1 MARRLIGLDVGTNAV
16 TIAEVTPGTPPRL
29 DMFAQVALARSAM
42 REGEIADE
50 AAVTDAV
57 TRLRS
62 EVGLKKLPVRVGIA
76 SPRVVVRQVEMPVMT
91 RDELASALQFQAG
104 DLIPIPMDEAVI
116 DFAILGTSPSGGEN
130 GEPTMQVLLAAAYQA
145 TVQRLV
151 SSVEAGGLTVAA
163 VDLVPLALARALAR
177 PVPVLSSVGAAE
189 GGLVDDRPGA
199 EGIVSFGGGVTSIAV
214 HESGVPQFVRVIGS
228 GGRELTDCI
237 ATDLDVPVETAEALK
252 RQLGQPSG
260 DELVARARTSMD
272 RPLSVL
278 LDEVRSSIDYY
289 RNQPGAAR
297 LLRVVATGGSAQLP
311 GLPERLSALVG
322 VPVEHASMRDLL
334 RVGNIGFPAEDLPR
348 LEPYLP
354 AAVGLA
360 LGGAG
365 VGTVIDLLPRA
376 RRSTAKARPQLDKRV
391 LLGGVAA
398 VVALAGVTYLGQQ
411 KASNAKSKQAAAE
424 STVKTLEN
432 KLARLQPVPGTGGS
446 AAELQAEALALLQS
460 NVAWPRSI
468 TNVGKA
474 LPSGVWLTSF
484 QGQHTAVAAPVAGS
498 TPASSTGGPVST
510 ARNGAAAA
518 SAQQSALASS
528 AAGAT
533 SSTGGTN
540 TPGMANSCGP
550 LSGSVTMAGVATS
563 LPNLAKFLDNM
574 KSNKE
579 VTNVWV
585 ATAQKAT
592 FGTQEMIVFTANA
605 TLGDGAHSAHIADL
619 FKGASCK

>member
-62 EVGLKKLPVRVGIA
+62 EVGIKKVPVRVGIA

-91 RDELASALQFQAG
+91 RDELAGALQFQAG
-104 DLIPIPMDEAVI
+104 DLIPIPMDDAVL

-145 TVQRLV
+145 TVSRLV
-151 SSVEAGGLTVAA
+151 SAVEAGGLTVAA
-163 VDLVPLALARALAR
+163 VDLVPLALTRALAR
-177 PVPVLSSVGAAE
+177 PVGALARVGAAV
-189 GGLVDDRPGA
+189 GDTLGDDAPGA

-214 HESGVPQFVRVIGS
+214 HEAGIARFVRVIGS
-228 GGRELTDCI
+228 GGRELTDAI
-237 ATDLDVPVETAEALK
+237 ATDLNVPAETAEALK
-252 RQLGQPSG
+252 RQVGMPSN
-260 DELVARARTSMD
+260 DELVARARTSID

-311 GLPERLSALVG
+311 GIPERLSALVG

-334 RVGNIGFPAEDLPR
+334 RVGNIGFSPDELPR
-348 LEPYLP
+348 IEPYLP

-376 RRSTAKARPQLDKRV
+376 RKTAKKARPQFDKRIV
-391 LLGGVAA
+391 LAGAAALVVLGG
-398 VVALAGVTYLGQQ
+398 LTYLGEQ
-411 KASNAKSKQAAAE
+411 KVSSAKSKQSTAE
-424 STVKTLEN
+424 ANVKKLESAI
-432 KLARLQPVPGTGGS
+432 ARLTPAPGAAGS
-446 AAELQAEALALLQS
+446 SASLQAEALALLQA
-460 NVAWPRSI
+460 NVGWPHSI
-468 TNVGKA
+468 GSVGKA
-474 LPSGVWLTSF
+474 LPSGVWLTAF
-484 QGQHTAVAAPVAGS
+484 QGQQSAAPVAAAVS
-498 TPASSTGGPVST
+498 SPASGGTTSGD
-510 ARNGAAAA
+510 GAATSTDSSPAA
-518 SAQQSALASS
+518 TGVTALGAS
-528 AAGAT
+528 G
-533 SSTGGTN
+533 
-540 TPGMANSCGP
+540 SCAP
-550 LSGSVTMAGVATS
+550 LSGSITMSGIATD
-563 LPNLAKFLDNM
+563 LPTLAHFLDNM
-574 KSNKE
+574 KSNKAI
-579 VTNVWV
+579 TNVWV
-585 ATAQKAT
+585 ASAQKAD
-592 FGTQEMIVFTANA
+592 FGTQSMITFTANA
-605 TLGDGAHSAHIADL
+605 TLGDGARSARITDF